1 MLRLVTLF
9 FLFASGLCAQ
19 TINSIYLDSGNNI
32 PVLTFEK
39 PSDVDDL
46 ANENI
51 EKGQIFNFGKFV
63 QCDISSN
70 TSGVWIDVDG
80 GKVWTLAVQAVE
92 AKGISLYYDDFWIP
106 SKGELYIYNPTQS
119 QKIGPFTSK
128 HNHSSG
134 VFATEVVSG
143 DMLILEYF
151 QPDSEDSDLKL
162 NINRFV
168 YAYRDITGGQLGG
181 YNSSDDCQV
190 NANCSEG
197 NAWENQKKSVCRIQ
211 IGSGWN
217 VGLCTGAL
225 VNNTLN
231 NCAPYVLSADHCFSG
246 GDISEN
252 SLNQSIF
259 YFNYRSPNCNSS
271 VPNNTYSVTGCSK
284 LSNSGGEGG
293 VGDPDFFLVELN
305 SEPDFDPYFSGWDR
319 SNTPASSG
327 VSIHHPSGD
336 IMKIS
341 TFTNSLTSS
350 SGLGFGFDNTTH
362 WQVQWS
368 STDNGHGVTEG
379 GSSGSPIYNQNALL
393 TGVLTGGSSF
403 CDATNQTD
411 IYGKLWHGWD
421 QVGNSNNEQLKPWL
435 DPANTNAVTLNGLYC
450 NQSPTVTAAFNSSE
464 TNVCLNSSVTYS
476 SISSGEITDYEWQF
490 PGGTPSSA
498 NGSGPHTVTYNSPG
512 TYDVSLSVTGT
523 ENTDEFSMSDYI
535 SVAPNLV
542 ELDFLPDCYG
552 TEISWELENAIGQT
566 IYSVS
571 SGYYPGGNNAQDME
585 ENPVNIIEN
594 WCLLDGCYKFIVED
608 EYGDGLYGS
617 QHTCEYDG
625 DFTIYDNQ
633 DNILTELNVP
643 NSDFGE
649 EISLDF
655 CVESG
660 LSIFNNESFN
670 ATFELFPNPT
680 NGTFTIESEIEGD
693 VTIYNTLSQ
702 NVYSSVKS
710 DFNHSVNI
718 NDLESGIYFVHFNNS
733 ILKLIKH

>member
-1 MLRLVTLF
+1 MYKLLLS
-9 FLFASGLCAQ
+9 FLLCFNFLTAQ
-19 TINSIYLDSGNNI
+19 NIQSIFLDSGNEI
-32 PVLTFEK
+32 PLLTFDK
-39 PSDVDDL
+39 PADIEDL
-46 ANENI
+46 ANE
-51 EKGQIFNFGKFV
+51 EVVKGQMFNFGKFV
-63 QCDISSN
+63 MCDISS
-70 TSGVWIDVDG
+70 SKDG
-80 GKVWTLAVQAVE
+80 LWTEIEGGQVWTLAIVASD

-106 SKGELYIYNPTQS
+106 SMGELYVYNPSQS

-134 VFATEVVSG
+134 VFATEVIHG

-151 QPDSEDSDLKL
+151 QPDSEDNDLKL
-162 NINRFV
+162 KINRFV
-168 YAYRDITGGQLGG
+168 YAYRDISGGQLGG
-181 YNSSDDCQV
+181 YNSSEDCQV

-271 VPNNTYSVTGCSK
+271 VPNNTYSITGCSK

-319 SNTPASSG
+319 SNTAASSG

-368 STDNGHGVTEG
+368 QTDNGHGVTEG

-421 QVGNSNNEQLKPWL
+421 QAGNSNSEQLKPWL
-435 DPANTNAVTLNGLYC
+435 DPVNTNAVTLNGMYC
-450 NQSPTVTAAFNSSE
+450 NESGVVTAAFNS
-464 TNVCLNSSVTYS
+464 TDANVCLNSTVTYS
-476 SISSGEITDYEWQF
+476 SISTGEINTYSWQF
-490 PGGTPSSA
+490 PGGSPSTASGA
-498 NGSGPHTVTYNSPG
+498 GPHTITYNSPG
-512 TYDVSLSVTGT
+512 NYDVSLSVTGA
-523 ENTDEFSMSDYI
+523 ENTDDFSINDYI
-535 SVAPNLV
+535 SVAANLV

-552 TEISWELENAIGQT
+552 EETSWILENTSGQV

-571 SGYYPGGNNAQDME
+571 NGYYPGGNNAQDME
-585 ENPVNIIEN
+585 ENPESIIEN
-594 WCLLDGCYKFIVED
+594 WCLMDGCYKFVVED

-617 QHTCEYDG
+617 QHTCEFDG
-625 DFTIYDNQ
+625 DFTIYDNNN
-633 DNILTELNVP
+633 NILAELNEP
-643 NSDFGE
+643 NSDFGDD
-649 EISLDF
+649 ISLDF

-660 LSIFNNESFN
+660 LSIFNNESSKIP
-670 ATFELFPNPT
+670 FELFPNPT
-680 NGTFTIESEIEGD
+680 NGSFTIESKIEGN

-710 DFNHSVNI
+710 DFNHSVNLS
-718 NDLESGIYFVHFNNS
+718 DLESGIYFVHFNNS